1 MCDDEAVVVG
11 QLVGH
16 RNLQVPG
23 VSLIAVGREAGQ
35 YDLLRRHLDDIPHNH
50 VEALGTAV
58 QAVGAVVLGQRILLP
73 VERKAP
79 CGDTVAVTADGG
91 AEEPLSGLID
101 ISSEVVV
108 PQHDVREIAVAVGH
122 P

>member
-1 MCDDEAVVVG
+1 MSKPW
-11 QLVGH
+11 H
-16 RNLQVPG
+16 R
-23 VSLIAVGREAGQ
+23 RAGCWGPSF
-35 YDLLRRHLDDIPHNH
+35 RGS
-50 VEALGTAV
+50 V
-58 QAVGAVVLGQRILLP
+58 LLP
-73 VERKAP
+73 VERETP

-101 ISSEVVV
+101 VSAEIVV